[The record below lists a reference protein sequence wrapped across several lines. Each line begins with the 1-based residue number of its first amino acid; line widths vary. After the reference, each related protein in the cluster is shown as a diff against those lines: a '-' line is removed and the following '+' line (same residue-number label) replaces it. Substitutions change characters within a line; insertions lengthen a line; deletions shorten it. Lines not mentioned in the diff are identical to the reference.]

1 MKAAR
6 NERIA
11 RRALRGTLLETERI
25 MTTTLIDGFNL
36 TAEQVIAIARNPHL
50 KVGLAQSSRDAL
62 KQSRDYIEST
72 WMHDEAPMM
81 YSFNTGVGL
90 LKDTRI
96 KVEHIELFQSQM
108 IKAHAAGMGE
118 PFSEEVSR
126 ATMLLR
132 ANAFASN
139 YSAPRVEVVDRLLA
153 FLNAGIH
160 PLMPQKG
167 SVGASG
173 DLAPLAYLAAAIAG
187 FEEAEVIYQGHR
199 MTAPQAI
206 TEANIGPVKF
216 DLKAKDASALI
227 NGCTVTLAVAVLAAH
242 DARSLLSDACVSLG
256 LTLEAMRAE
265 MSAFD
270 DRIHQARPH
279 AGQIKTA
286 AIIRRLLQ
294 GSTRTT
300 HEARAVQLP
309 EELRRTDI
317 PYTPRIQDVYSLR
330 CAPQVYGPVFDA
342 LDYIDTIVAKEI
354 NSATDNPLI
363 FGKDGGGFE
372 IISGGNFHGQYLAQ
386 AMDLL
391 AMAVTDLGSICERR
405 IARLIDPTLS
415 WGLPRN
421 LMSGVRGVN
430 TGYPVVQCSM
440 SSLVMENRTLCMPG
454 SVDSIPAKG
463 NSEDHVSNST
473 WCSRKAATVVANTQY
488 IVGVEMLFAAQAI
501 TMTESLL
508 SGFMLGNGTQAAYD
522 EVRRQIPACLDGDRW
537 FHDDIAIARSFV
549 ISGSVRAAVEKTIGK
564 FA

>member
-1 MKAAR
+1 
-6 NERIA
+6 
-11 RRALRGTLLETERI
+11 
-25 MTTTLIDGFNL
+25 MTTTTINGFNL
-36 TAEQVIAIARNPHL
+36 TAEQVVAVARDHRIEV
-50 KVGLAQSSRDAL
+50 KLAASSRAAL
-62 KQSRDYIEST
+62 KESRDYIEAT

-90 LKDTRI
+90 LKDTRV
-96 KVEHIELFQSQM
+96 KVQDIELFQMQL
-108 IKAHAAGMGE
+108 IKAHACGMGE

-153 FLNAGIH
+153 FVNAGIH
-160 PLMPQKG
+160 PVMPQKG

-173 DLAPLAYLAAAIAG
+173 DLAPLSYLAAAIAG
-187 FEEAEVIYQGHR
+187 FDEAEVMYKGER
-199 MTAPQAI
+199 MPAPKAI
-206 TEANIGPVKF
+206 EAAGVGPVKF

-227 NGCTVTLAVAVLAAH
+227 NGCTVSLAVALLAAK
-242 DARSLLSDACVSLG
+242 DARNLLSDACLSLG

-270 DRIHQARPH
+270 PRIHDARPH

-286 AIIRRLLQ
+286 AIMRNLLE

-300 HEARAVQLP
+300 HEARSVQFP
-309 EELRRTDI
+309 DELRRTDI

-330 CAPQVYGPVFDA
+330 CSPQVYGPVFDA
-342 LDYIDTIVAKEI
+342 LDYIDTILEKEV

-391 AMAVTDLGSICERR
+391 AMAVADLGSIVERR
-405 IARLIDPTLS
+405 VARLIDPTLS

-421 LMSGVRGVN
+421 LMSGIRGVN
-430 TGYPVVQCSM
+430 TGYPVMQCSL

-473 WCSRKAATVVANTQY
+473 WCARKAHTVVQNTQY
-488 IVGVEMLFAAQAI
+488 IVGVEMLLASQAL

-508 SGFMLGNGTQAAYD
+508 PGFVLGKGTQAAY
-522 EVRRQIPACLDGDRW
+522 ESVRSQIPACLDGDRW
-537 FHDDIAIARSFV
+537 FHNDLEMARSFV
-549 ISGSVRAAVEKTIGK
+549 VTGSVREAVAAKIGQ
-564 FA
+564 FI

>member
-1 MKAAR
+1 
-6 NERIA
+6 
-11 RRALRGTLLETERI
+11 
-25 MTTTLIDGFNL
+25 MTTFSIDGFTL
-36 TAEQVIAIARNPHL
+36 TAEQVVAAARDTST
-50 KVGLAQSSRDAL
+50 KVELAASSRAAL
-62 KQSRDYIEST
+62 KESRDYIEST

-96 KVEHIELFQSQM
+96 KVENIELFQTQLIM
-108 IKAHAAGMGE
+108 AHSAGMGE

-139 YSAPRVEVVDRLLA
+139 YSAPRAEVVDRLLA

-160 PLMPQKG
+160 PIMPQKG

-173 DLAPLAYLAAAIAG
+173 DLAPLSYLAAAVAG
-187 FEEAEVIYQGHR
+187 FEQAEVMYQGKR
-199 MTAPQAI
+199 MSAPEAI
-206 TEANIGPVKF
+206 KLANIGPVKF
-216 DLKAKDASALI
+216 ELKAKDASALI
-227 NGCTVTLAVAVLAAH
+227 NGCTVSLAVAVLAAR
-242 DARSLLSDACVSLG
+242 DARDLLSDACLSLG

-270 DRIHQARPH
+270 PRIHQARPH
-279 AGQIKTA
+279 VGQIKTA
-286 AIIRRLLQ
+286 EIIRNLLD

-300 HEARAVQLP
+300 HEARAVQFP

-317 PYTPRIQDVYSLR
+317 PYTARIQDVYSLR

-342 LDYIDTIVAKEI
+342 LDYIDTIIVKEV

-363 FGKDGGGFE
+363 FSKDGGGFE

-391 AMAVTDLGSICERR
+391 AMAVADLGSICERR
-405 IARLIDPTLS
+405 VARLIDPTLS

-430 TGYPVVQCSM
+430 TGYPVVQCSL

-454 SVDSIPAKG
+454 SVDSVPAKG

-473 WCSRKAATVVANTQY
+473 WCARKAAIVVANTQY
-488 IVGVEMLFAAQAI
+488 IVGVEMLLAAQAL

-508 SGFMLGNGTQAAYD
+508 PGVVLGKGTQAAYE

-537 FHDDIAIARSFV
+537 FHNDILVAQSFV
-549 ISGSVRAAVEKTIGK
+549 TTGSVRKAVEKKMGT
-564 FA
+564 FV

>member
-1 MKAAR
+1 
-6 NERIA
+6 
-11 RRALRGTLLETERI
+11 
-25 MTTTLIDGFNL
+25 MTTITIDGFNL
-36 TAEQVIAIARNPHL
+36 TAEQVIAVARDPNV
-50 KVGLAQSSRDAL
+50 KVTLAQSSRDAL

-96 KVEHIELFQSQM
+96 KVEHIELFQTQL
-108 IKAHAAGMGE
+108 IKAHAAGLGE

-139 YSAPRVEVVDRLLA
+139 YSAPRVEVVDRLLE
-153 FLNAGIH
+153 FVNAGIH
-160 PLMPQKG
+160 PIMPQKG

-173 DLAPLAYLAAAIAG
+173 DLAPLAYLGAAIAG
-187 FEEAEVIYQGHR
+187 FDEAEVMYKGER
-199 MTAPQAI
+199 MSAPKAI
-206 TEANIGPVKF
+206 EKAGLGPVKF

-227 NGCTVTLAVAVLAAH
+227 NGCTVSLAVAVLAAA
-242 DARSLLSDACVSLG
+242 DARNLLTDACLSLG

-265 MSAFD
+265 MAGFD
-270 DRIHQARPH
+270 PRIHAARPH

-286 AIIRRLLQ
+286 AIVRTLLE

-300 HEARAVQLP
+300 HEARAVQFP
-309 EELRRTDI
+309 DELRRTDI

-342 LDYIDTIVAKEI
+342 LDYIDTIVDKEI

-363 FGKDGGGFE
+363 FSKDGGGFE

-391 AMAVTDLGSICERR
+391 AMAITDLGSICERR

-421 LMSGVRGVN
+421 LMTGIRGVN
-430 TGYPVVQCSM
+430 TGYTVVQCSM
-440 SSLVMENRTLCMPG
+440 SALVMENRTLCMPG
-454 SVDSIPAKG
+454 SVDSIPSKG
-463 NSEDHVSNST
+463 NSEDHISNST
-473 WCSRKAATVVANTQY
+473 WCARKAATVVANTQY
-488 IVGVEMLFAAQAI
+488 IIGVEILLAAQAL

-508 SGFMLGNGTQAAYD
+508 PGFVLGKGTQAAYE
-522 EVRRQIPACLDGDRW
+522 EVRRQIPASLDGDRW
-537 FHDDIAIARSFV
+537 FHDDIAAAHSFV
-549 ISGSVRAAVEKTIGK
+549 TSGSVRAAVEKKIGS
-564 FA
+564 FV

>member
-1 MKAAR
+1 M
-6 NERIA
+6 
-11 RRALRGTLLETERI
+11 TEV
-25 MTTTLIDGFNL
+25 LIDGFTL
-36 TAEQVIAIARNPHL
+36 TTAQVIAIARDPSHQ
-50 KVGLAQSSRDAL
+50 VRLAPSSRAAL
-62 KQSRDYIEST
+62 NESRDYIEAT
-72 WMHDEAPMM
+72 WMHDAAPMM

-90 LKDTRI
+90 LKDTRV
-96 KVEHIELFQSQM
+96 KVEHIGLFQTQL
-108 IKAHAAGMGE
+108 IKAHAAGIGE

-139 YSAPRVEVVDRLLA
+139 YSAPRVDVVDRLLA

-187 FEEAEVIYQGHR
+187 FDEAEVMYQGQR
-199 MTAPQAI
+199 MSAPQAI
-206 TEANIGPVKF
+206 TAAGIGPVQF
-216 DLKAKDASALI
+216 ELKAKDASALI
-227 NGCTVTLAVAVLAAH
+227 NGCTASLAVAVLAAH
-242 DARSLLSDACVSLG
+242 DARNLLADACVSLG

-265 MSAFD
+265 MAAFD
-270 DRIHQARPH
+270 PRIHQARPH

-286 AIIRRLLQ
+286 AIMRNLLQ

-300 HEARAVQLP
+300 HAARAVQFP
-309 EELRRTDI
+309 EESRRTDI
-317 PYTPRIQDVYSLR
+317 PYTARIQDVYSLR

-342 LDYIDTIVAKEI
+342 LDYIDTIVKNEI

-421 LMSGVRGVN
+421 LMSGIRGVN

-473 WCSRKAATVVANTQY
+473 WCARKAATVIANTQY
-488 IVGVEMLFAAQAI
+488 IIGVEMLFAAQGL
-501 TMTESLL
+501 TMTADLL
-508 SGFMLGNGTQAAYD
+508 PGFVLGQGTQAAYD
-522 EVRRQIPACLDGDRW
+522 EIRRQIPACLDGDRW
-537 FHDDIAIARSFV
+537 FHHDIAVAQSFV
-549 ISGSVRAAVEKTIGK
+549 TTGSVRAAVERKIGS

>member
-1 MKAAR
+1 M
-6 NERIA
+6 I
-11 RRALRGTLLETERI
+11 T
-25 MTTTLIDGFNL
+25 IDGFTL
-36 TAEQVIAIARNPHL
+36 TAEQVTTVARDAHCT
-50 KVGLAQSSRDAL
+50 VTLAQSSRDAL
-62 KQSRDYIEST
+62 KESRDYIEAT
-72 WMHDEAPMM
+72 WMHDAAPMM

-96 KVEHIELFQSQM
+96 LVEHSALFQTQL
-108 IKAHAAGMGE
+108 IRAHAAGMGE
-118 PFSEEVSR
+118 PFSEVVSR

-139 YSAPRVEVVDRLLA
+139 FSAPRVEVVDRLLA

-160 PLMPQKG
+160 PVMPQKG

-173 DLAPLAYLAAAIAG
+173 DLAPLAYLAAAVAG
-187 FEEAEVIYQGHR
+187 FDEAEVMYQGQR
-199 MTAPQAI
+199 MKAPEAIAQAGI
-206 TEANIGPVKF
+206 VPVQF
-216 DLKAKDASALI
+216 ELAAKDASALI
-227 NGCTVTLAVAVLAAH
+227 NGCTVSLAVAVLAAH
-242 DARSLLSDACVSLG
+242 DAKNLLADACISLG

-270 DRIHQARPH
+270 ARIHKARPH
-279 AGQIKTA
+279 AGQVKTA
-286 AIIRRLLQ
+286 AIIRTLLA

-300 HEARAVQLP
+300 HAARSVQFP

-317 PYTPRIQDVYSLR
+317 AYTERIQDVYSLR

-342 LDYIDTIVAKEI
+342 LAYIDTIVNTEI

-363 FGKDGGGFE
+363 FEKDGGGFE

-391 AMAVTDLGSICERR
+391 AMAVADLGSICERR

-430 TGYPVVQCSM
+430 TGYPVVACSM
-440 SSLVMENRTLCMPG
+440 SALVMENRTLCMPG
-454 SVDSIPAKG
+454 SVDSVPAKG

-473 WCSRKAATVVANTQY
+473 WCARKAATVVENTQY
-488 IVGVEMLFAAQAI
+488 IVGVEMLLAAQGLS
-501 TMTESLL
+501 MTEALL
-508 SGFMLGNGTQAAYD
+508 PGFVLGEGTRAAYD

-537 FHDDIAIARSFV
+537 FHDDIAMARSFV
-549 ISGSVRAAVEKTIGK
+549 LSGSVRAAVERKVGK
-564 FA
+564 FTE

>member
-1 MKAAR
+1 
-6 NERIA
+6 
-11 RRALRGTLLETERI
+11 
-25 MTTTLIDGFNL
+25 MTTTTITIDGFNL
-36 TAEQVIAIARNPHL
+36 TAQQVIDVARAPHL
-50 KVGLAQSSRDAL
+50 AVTLADSSRAAL
-62 KQSRDYIEST
+62 KESRDYIEST

-96 KVEHIELFQSQM
+96 KVEHIELFQTQL
-108 IKAHAAGMGE
+108 IKAHCAGLGE

-160 PLMPQKG
+160 PIMPQKG

-173 DLAPLAYLAAAIAG
+173 DLAPLSYLAAAIAG
-187 FEEAEVIYQGHR
+187 FDEAEVMYQGQR
-199 MTAPQAI
+199 MSAPEAI
-206 TEANIGPVKF
+206 IKAGVGEVKF

-227 NGCTVTLAVAVLAAH
+227 NGCTASLAVAVLVAH
-242 DARSLLSDACVSLG
+242 DARNLLSDACLSLG

-265 MSAFD
+265 MAAFD
-270 DRIHQARPH
+270 HRIQQARPH

-286 AIIRRLLQ
+286 AIIRKLLS

-300 HEARAVQLP
+300 HEARSVQFP
-309 EELRRTDI
+309 EETRRTDI
-317 PYTPRIQDVYSLR
+317 PYSSRIQDVYSLR
-330 CAPQVYGPVFDA
+330 CSPQVYGPVFDA
-342 LDYIDTIVAKEI
+342 LDYIDNIVDKEI

-363 FGKDGGGFE
+363 FSKEETEGGGFE

-391 AMAVTDLGSICERR
+391 AIAIADLGSICERR

-473 WCSRKAATVVANTQY
+473 WCARKAATVVANTQY
-488 IVGVEMLFAAQAI
+488 IIGVEMLLAAQAL
-501 TMTESLL
+501 TMTEDLL
-508 SGFMLGNGTQAAYD
+508 PGFVLGQGTQAAYQ
-522 EVRRQIPACLDGDRW
+522 EIRRQIPACLEGDRW
-537 FHDDIAIARSFV
+537 FHNDIVVAQSFV
-549 ISGSVRAAVEKTIGK
+549 VSGSVRNAVVKQIGE

>member
-1 MKAAR
+1 MTPPRITPPLVLDGFGLTAAQVVEVAR
-6 NERIA
+6 NRTA
-11 RRALRGTLLETERI
+11 HVALSDASRKALIETRHF
-25 MTTTLIDGFNL
+25 IDAN
-36 TAEQVIAIARNPHL
+36 
-50 KVGLAQSSRDAL
+50 
-62 KQSRDYIEST
+62 
-72 WMHDEAPMM
+72 WMHDNAPMM

-90 LKDTRI
+90 LKDTRVR
-96 KVEHIELFQSQM
+96 VEHSALFQTQL
-108 IKAHAAGMGE
+108 IRAHAAGIGE

-126 ATMLLR
+126 ATMLMR

-160 PLMPQKG
+160 PVMPQKG

-173 DLAPLAYLAAAIAG
+173 DLAPLAYLAAALAG
-187 FEEAEVIYQGHR
+187 FDEAEVMYQGKR
-199 MTAPQAI
+199 MAAPVAI
-206 TEANIGPVKF
+206 RAAGITPEVF
-216 DLKAKDASALI
+216 VLEAKDASALI
-227 NGCTVTLAVAVLAAH
+227 NGCTVSLAVAVLAAT
-242 DARSLLSDACVSLG
+242 DARRLLMDACIGLG

-265 MSAFD
+265 MAAFD
-270 DRIHQARPH
+270 PRIHAARPH
-279 AGQIKTA
+279 PGQIKTA
-286 AIIRRLLQ
+286 AIIRTLVA
-294 GSTRTT
+294 GSARTT
-300 HEARAVQLP
+300 HAARSVQLA
-309 EELRRTDI
+309 EESRRTDI
-317 PYTPRIQDVYSLR
+317 DYTPRIQDVYSLR

-342 LDYIDTIVAKEI
+342 LDYIDGILACEV

-363 FGKDGGGFE
+363 FGKDEGGFE

-440 SSLVMENRTLCMPG
+440 SALVMENRTLCTPG

-473 WCSRKAATVVANTQY
+473 WCARKAATVVANTQY
-488 IVGVEMLFAAQAI
+488 IVGVELLLAAQAL
-501 TMTESLL
+501 TMTAEPLAE
-508 SGFMLGNGTQAAYD
+508 FCLGAGTQAAFD
-522 EVRRQIPACLDGDRW
+522 EIRRQIPACLEGDRW
-537 FHDDIAIARSFV
+537 FHDDIAVAHSFV
-549 ISGSVRAAVEKTIGK
+549 ASGSVRAAVERVIG
-564 FA
+564 ALD

>member
-1 MKAAR
+1 MSKV
-6 NERIA
+6 
-11 RRALRGTLLETERI
+11 T
-25 MTTTLIDGFNL
+25 IDGFNL
-36 TAEQVIAIARNPHL
+36 TADDVLAVARKGA
-50 KVGLAQSSRDAL
+50 KVELSATSRAAL
-62 KQSRDYIEST
+62 KESRDYIEST

-96 KVEHIELFQSQM
+96 KVEHIELFQTQL
-108 IKAHAAGMGE
+108 IKAHSGGIGE

-153 FLNAGIH
+153 FINAGIH
-160 PLMPQKG
+160 PIMPQKG

-187 FEEAEVIYQGHR
+187 FDEAEVMYKGHR
-199 MTAPQAI
+199 MPAAEAI
-206 TEANIGPVKF
+206 TRAEVGPVKF

-227 NGCTVTLAVAVLAAH
+227 NGCTASLAVAVLAAR
-242 DARSLLSDACVSLG
+242 DARDLLTDACLSLG

-270 DRIHQARPH
+270 PRIQQARPH
-279 AGQIKTA
+279 PGQIKTA
-286 AIIRRLLQ
+286 AVVRKLLK
-294 GSTRTT
+294 GSTRAT
-300 HEARAVQLP
+300 HEARTVQFP
-309 EELRRTDI
+309 DELRRTDI

-330 CAPQVYGPVFDA
+330 CTPQVYGPVFDA
-342 LDYIDTIVAKEI
+342 LDYIDNIVKNEI

-391 AMAVTDLGSICERR
+391 AMSITDLGSICERR
-405 IARLIDPTLS
+405 VARLIDPTLS

-421 LMSGVRGVN
+421 LMSGLRGVN
-430 TGYPVVQCSM
+430 TGYPVVQCSL
-440 SSLVMENRTLCMPG
+440 SSLVMENRTLSMPG
-454 SVDSIPAKG
+454 SVDSIPSKA

-473 WCSRKAATVVANTQY
+473 WCARKAHTVVQNTQY
-488 IVGVEMLFAAQAI
+488 IVGVELLLAAQAL
-501 TMTESLL
+501 TMTEHLL
-508 SGFMLGNGTQAAYD
+508 PGFQLGEGTQAAYD
-522 EVRRQIPACLDGDRW
+522 EIRKQIPACLEGDRW
-537 FHDDIAIARSFV
+537 FHNDIQVAHSFV
-549 ISGSVRAAVEKTIGK
+549 TSGSVREAVTARVGE
-564 FA
+564 FV

>member
-1 MKAAR
+1 
-6 NERIA
+6 
-11 RRALRGTLLETERI
+11 
-25 MTTTLIDGFNL
+25 MTTITIDGFNL
-36 TAEQVIAIARNPHL
+36 NAAQVVSVSRGGNGTNGTYA
-50 KVGLAQSSRDAL
+50 KVALADSSRAAL
-62 KQSRDYIEST
+62 KQSRDFIEST

-96 KVEHIELFQSQM
+96 KVEHIELFQTQL
-108 IKAHAAGMGE
+108 IKAHSGGIGE

-139 YSAPRVEVVDRLLA
+139 YSAPRVEVVDRLLD
-153 FLNAGIH
+153 FINAGIH
-160 PLMPQKG
+160 PIMPQKG

-173 DLAPLAYLAAAIAG
+173 DLAPLAYLAAAIVG
-187 FEEAEVIYQGHR
+187 FDEAEVMYQGKR
-199 MTAPQAI
+199 MSAPEAI
-206 TEANIGPVKF
+206 TKAGIGPVKF

-227 NGCTVTLAVAVLAAH
+227 NGCTASLAVAVLAAH
-242 DARSLLSDACVSLG
+242 DSRNLLTDACLSLG

-270 DRIHQARPH
+270 ARIQQARPH

-286 AIIRRLLQ
+286 AVIRTLLK

-300 HEARAVQLP
+300 HEARSVQLP
-309 EELRRTDI
+309 DESRRTDI
-317 PYTPRIQDVYSLR
+317 PYSSRIQDVYSLR

-342 LDYIDTIVAKEI
+342 LDYIDTIVDKEI

-363 FGKDGGGFE
+363 FDKEGGGFE

-391 AMAVTDLGSICERR
+391 AMTITDLGSICERR

-440 SSLVMENRTLCMPG
+440 SSLVMENRTLSMPG
-454 SVDSIPAKG
+454 SVDSIPSKG

-473 WCSRKAATVVANTQY
+473 WCARKAATVVANTQY
-488 IVGVEMLFAAQAI
+488 IVGVEMLLAAQGL
-501 TMTESLL
+501 TMTEELL
-508 SGFMLGNGTQAAYD
+508 KDFVLGEGTQAAY
-522 EVRRQIPACLDGDRW
+522 EEIRKQIPACLDGDRW
-537 FHDDIAIARSFV
+537 FHNDIQVAHSF
-549 ISGSVRAAVEKTIGK
+549 ITSGSVRDAVVGRIGK
-564 FA
+564 FV

>member
-1 MKAAR
+1 
-6 NERIA
+6 
-11 RRALRGTLLETERI
+11 
-25 MTTTLIDGFNL
+25 MTTILIDGFTL
-36 TAEQVIAIARNPHL
+36 TAEQVVAVARNPGI
-50 KVGLAQSSRDAL
+50 KVGLADSSRAAL
-62 KQSRDYIEST
+62 KESRDYIEAT
-72 WMHDEAPMM
+72 WMNDDAPMM

-90 LKDTRI
+90 LKDTRV
-96 KVEHIELFQSQM
+96 KVEHIELFQTQL

-187 FEEAEVIYQGHR
+187 FDEAEVMYQGRR
-199 MTAPQAI
+199 MRAAEAIEQAG
-206 TEANIGPVKF
+206 IGPVKF

-227 NGCTVTLAVAVLAAH
+227 NGCTASLAVAALAAH
-242 DARSLLSDACVSLG
+242 DARHLLSDACLSLG
-256 LTLEAMRAE
+256 LTLEAMRAD

-270 DRIHQARPH
+270 PRIHKARPH
-279 AGQIKTA
+279 PGQIKTA
-286 AIIRRLLQ
+286 AIVRKLLE

-300 HEARAVQLP
+300 HEARAVQFP

-330 CAPQVYGPVFDA
+330 CSPQVYGPVFDA
-342 LDYIDTIVAKEI
+342 LDYIDTIVTNET

-363 FGKDGGGFE
+363 FGKEGGGFE

-391 AMAVTDLGSICERR
+391 AMAVADLGSICERR
-405 IARLIDPTLS
+405 INRLIDPTLS

-421 LMSGVRGVN
+421 LMSGIRGVN

-454 SVDSIPAKG
+454 SVDSVPAKG

-473 WCSRKAATVVANTQY
+473 WCARKAATVVENTQY
-488 IVGVEMLFAAQAI
+488 IVGVEMLFAAQAL
-501 TMTESLL
+501 TMTEGLL
-508 SGFMLGNGTQAAYD
+508 PGFVLGKGTQAAY
-522 EVRRQIPACLDGDRW
+522 EEIRRQIPACLDGDRW
-537 FHDDIAIARSFV
+537 FHDDIAAARSFV
-549 ISGSVRAAVEKTIGK
+549 KSGSVRAAVEARIGR

>member
-1 MKAAR
+1 
-6 NERIA
+6 
-11 RRALRGTLLETERI
+11 
-25 MTTTLIDGFNL
+25 MTSFSIDGFTL
-36 TAEQVIAIARNPHL
+36 TAEQVVGAARNPDL
-50 KVGLAQSSRDAL
+50 KVTLADSSRAAL
-62 KQSRDYIEST
+62 KESRDFIEAN

-90 LKDTRI
+90 LKDTRV
-96 KVEHIELFQSQM
+96 KVEHITLFQTQM

-160 PLMPQKG
+160 PVMPQKG

-173 DLAPLAYLAAAIAG
+173 DLAPLAYLAAAVAG
-187 FEEAEVIYQGHR
+187 FDEAEVIYQGKR
-199 MTAPQAI
+199 MSAPEAI
-206 TEANIGPVKF
+206 TLSGVGEVKF
-216 DLKAKDASALI
+216 DLQAKDASALI
-227 NGCTVTLAVAVLAAH
+227 NGCTVSLAVAVLAAH
-242 DARSLLSDACVSLG
+242 DARNLLSDACISLG

-270 DRIHQARPH
+270 ERIHRARPH
-279 AGQIKTA
+279 AGQVKTA
-286 AIIRRLLQ
+286 AVIRKLLA
-294 GSTRTT
+294 GSTRAT
-300 HEARAVQLP
+300 HAARSVQLP

-317 PYTPRIQDVYSLR
+317 AYTERIQDVYSLR

-342 LDYIDTIVAKEI
+342 LDYIDTIVDKEI

-363 FGKDGGGFE
+363 FNKEGGGFE

-391 AMAVTDLGSICERR
+391 AMAVADLGSICERR

-421 LMSGVRGVN
+421 LMSGIRGVN

-473 WCSRKAATVVANTQY
+473 WCARKAATVVANTQY
-488 IVGVEMLFAAQAI
+488 IVGVEMLLAAQGL
-501 TMTESLL
+501 TMTEAMLE
-508 SGFMLGNGTQAAYD
+508 GFVLGAGTQAAY
-522 EVRRQIPACLDGDRW
+522 EEIRRQIPACLDGDRW
-537 FHDDIAIARSFV
+537 FHDDIAVARSFV
-549 ISGSVRAAVEKTIGK
+549 LTGSIRGAVEQAIGQ
-564 FA
+564 FV

>member
-1 MKAAR
+1 MS
-6 NERIA
+6 NV
-11 RRALRGTLLETERI
+11 T
-25 MTTTLIDGFNL
+25 IDGFNL
-36 TAEQVIAIARNPHL
+36 TAEDVLAVARDGARVEL
-50 KVGLAQSSRDAL
+50 SATSRAAL
-62 KQSRDYIEST
+62 KESRDYIEST

-96 KVEHIELFQSQM
+96 KVEHIELFQTQL
-108 IKAHAAGMGE
+108 IKAHSGGIGE

-153 FLNAGIH
+153 FINAGIH
-160 PLMPQKG
+160 PIMPQKG

-187 FEEAEVIYQGHR
+187 FDEAEVMYQGAR
-199 MTAPQAI
+199 MAASEAI
-206 TEANIGPVKF
+206 TRAEVGPVKF

-227 NGCTVTLAVAVLAAH
+227 NGCTASLAVAVLAAR
-242 DARSLLSDACVSLG
+242 DARNLLTDACLSLG

-270 DRIHQARPH
+270 PRIQQARPH
-279 AGQIKTA
+279 PGQIKTA
-286 AIIRRLLQ
+286 SIVRKLLK
-294 GSTRTT
+294 GSTRAT
-300 HEARAVQLP
+300 HEARTVQFP
-309 EELRRTDI
+309 DELRRTDI

-330 CAPQVYGPVFDA
+330 CTPQVYGPVFDA
-342 LDYIDTIVAKEI
+342 LDYIDTIVKNEI

-363 FGKDGGGFE
+363 FGKEGGGFE

-391 AMAVTDLGSICERR
+391 AISITDLGSICERR
-405 IARLIDPTLS
+405 VARLIDPTLS

-421 LMSGVRGVN
+421 LMSGLRGVN
-430 TGYPVVQCSM
+430 TGYPVVQCSL
-440 SSLVMENRTLCMPG
+440 SSLVMENRTLSMPG
-454 SVDSIPAKG
+454 SVDSIPSKA

-473 WCSRKAATVVANTQY
+473 WCARKAHTVVQNTQY
-488 IVGVEMLFAAQAI
+488 IVGVEMLLAAQAL

-508 SGFMLGNGTQAAYD
+508 PGFKLGEGTQAAYD
-522 EVRRQIPACLDGDRW
+522 EIRRQVPACLDGDRW
-537 FHDDIAIARSFV
+537 FHNDIQVAHRFV
-549 ISGSVRAAVEKTIGK
+549 TSGSVRDAVTAKVGG

>member
-1 MKAAR
+1 
-6 NERIA
+6 
-11 RRALRGTLLETERI
+11 
-25 MTTTLIDGFNL
+25 MTTILIDGFNL
-36 TAEQVIAIARNPHL
+36 SAEQVVAIARDP
-50 KVGLAQSSRDAL
+50 KVKVDLAQSSRDAL
-62 KQSRDYIEST
+62 KQSRDFIEAT

-96 KVEHIELFQSQM
+96 KVEHIELFQTQL
-108 IKAHAAGMGE
+108 IRAHAAGMGE

-139 YSAPRVEVVDRLLA
+139 YSAPRAEVVDRLLA
-153 FLNAGIH
+153 FINAGIH
-160 PLMPQKG
+160 PIMPQKG

-173 DLAPLAYLAAAIAG
+173 DLAPLAYLGAAIAG
-187 FEEAEVIYQGHR
+187 FEEAEVMYKGKR
-199 MTAPQAI
+199 MSAPQAI
-206 TEANIGPVKF
+206 AESGVGPVKF

-227 NGCTVTLAVAVLAAH
+227 NGCTVSLAVAVLAAH
-242 DARSLLSDACVSLG
+242 DSRNLLSDACVSLG

-270 DRIHQARPH
+270 ERIHLARPH
-279 AGQIKTA
+279 VGQIKTA
-286 AIIRRLLQ
+286 AIIRNLLK
-294 GSTRTT
+294 GSTRTS
-300 HEARAVQLP
+300 HEARAVQFP

-330 CAPQVYGPVFDA
+330 CSPQVYGPVFDA
-342 LDYIDTIVAKEI
+342 LDYIDTIVAREI

-363 FGKDGGGFE
+363 FSKDGGGFE

-391 AMAVTDLGSICERR
+391 AMAVTDLGSIVERR
-405 IARLIDPTLS
+405 VNRLIDPTLS

-421 LMSGVRGVN
+421 LMTGIRGVN

-440 SSLVMENRTLCMPG
+440 SALVMENRTLCMPG

-463 NSEDHVSNST
+463 NSEDHISNST
-473 WCSRKAATVVANTQY
+473 WCARKAAIVIANTQY
-488 IVGVEMLFAAQAI
+488 IVGVEMLFAAQGL
-501 TMTESLL
+501 TMTEPLL
-508 SGFMLGNGTQAAYD
+508 PGFVLGQGTQAAYD
-522 EVRRQIPACLDGDRW
+522 EIRRQIPACLEGDRW
-537 FHDDIAIARSFV
+537 FHNDIQAAHSF
-549 ISGSVRAAVEKTIGK
+549 ITSGSVRAAVEKTIGK
-564 FA
+564 FV

>member
-1 MKAAR
+1 V
-6 NERIA
+6 N
-11 RRALRGTLLETERI
+11 ALDQHSSDAGGNV
-25 MTTTLIDGFNL
+25 LIDGFTL
-36 TAEQVIAIARNPHL
+36 TAEQVVAVARNPSIR
-50 KVGLAQSSRDAL
+50 VGLAASSREAL
-62 KQSRDYIEST
+62 RQSRDYIEST

-90 LKDTRI
+90 LKDTRV
-96 KVEHIELFQSQM
+96 KVEHIELFQTQL
-108 IKAHAAGMGE
+108 IRAHSAGLGE

-173 DLAPLAYLAAAIAG
+173 DLAPLSYLAAAIAG
-187 FEEAEVIYQGHR
+187 FDEAEVMYQGR
-199 MTAPQAI
+199 KMPAPQAI
-206 TEANIGPVKF
+206 AEAGIGPVKF

-227 NGCTVTLAVAVLAAH
+227 NGCTASLAVAALAAH
-242 DARSLLSDACVSLG
+242 DARNLLSDACLSLG

-270 DRIHQARPH
+270 ERIHLARPH
-279 AGQIKTA
+279 PGQVKTA
-286 AIIRRLLQ
+286 AIIRNLLK

-300 HEARAVQLP
+300 HEARAVQFP

-342 LDYIDTIVAKEI
+342 LDYIDTIIRNET

-363 FGKDGGGFE
+363 FGKEGGGFE

-391 AMAVTDLGSICERR
+391 AMAITDLGSICERR

-421 LMSGVRGVN
+421 LMTGIRGVN

-454 SVDSIPAKG
+454 SVDSIPSKG
-463 NSEDHVSNST
+463 NSEDHISNST
-473 WCSRKAATVVANTQY
+473 WCARKAATVIANTQY
-488 IVGVEMLFAAQAI
+488 IVGVEMLLAAQAL

-508 SGFMLGNGTQAAYD
+508 PGFVLGQGTQAAY
-522 EVRRQIPACLDGDRW
+522 EQIRKEIPACLEGDRW
-537 FHDDIAIARSFV
+537 FHDDIQAAHAFV
-549 ISGSVRAAVEKTIGK
+549 TTGSVRAAVEKKIGK

>member
-1 MKAAR
+1 
-6 NERIA
+6 
-11 RRALRGTLLETERI
+11 
-25 MTTTLIDGFNL
+25 MTTPILIDGFNL
-36 TAEQVIAIARNPHL
+36 TADKVVAIARDPSI

-72 WMHDEAPMM
+72 WMHDDAPMM

-96 KVEHIELFQSQM
+96 KVEHIELFQTQM
-108 IKAHAAGMGE
+108 IRAHSAGIGE

-139 YSAPRVEVVDRLLA
+139 YSAPRVEVVDRLLD

-187 FEEAEVIYQGHR
+187 FDEAEVMYKGR
-199 MTAPQAI
+199 KMSAPQAI
-206 TEANIGPVKF
+206 SEAGIGPVKF

-227 NGCTVTLAVAVLAAH
+227 NGCTASLAVAALAAH
-242 DARSLLSDACVSLG
+242 DARKLLSDACLSLG

-270 DRIHQARPH
+270 ERIHIARPH
-279 AGQIKTA
+279 PGQIKTA
-286 AIIRRLLQ
+286 AIVRNLLK

-300 HEARAVQLP
+300 HEARAVQFP
-309 EELRRTDI
+309 DELRRTDI

-342 LDYIDTIVAKEI
+342 LDYIDTIIKNET

-363 FGKDGGGFE
+363 FAKDGGGFE

-391 AMAVTDLGSICERR
+391 AMAITDLGSIVERR

-421 LMSGVRGVN
+421 LMSGIRGVN

-440 SSLVMENRTLCMPG
+440 SSLVMENRTLSMPG
-454 SVDSIPAKG
+454 SVDSIPSKG
-463 NSEDHVSNST
+463 NSEDHISNST
-473 WCSRKAATVVANTQY
+473 WCSRKAATVIANTQY
-488 IVGVEMLFAAQAI
+488 IVGVEMLLAAQAL

-508 SGFMLGNGTQAAYD
+508 PGFVLGQGTQAAY
-522 EVRRQIPACLDGDRW
+522 EQIRKEIPACLDGDRW
-537 FHDDIAIARSFV
+537 FHQDIQAAHSFV
-549 ISGSVRAAVEKTIGK
+549 TTGSVRNAVEKKIGK

>member
-1 MKAAR
+1 
-6 NERIA
+6 
-11 RRALRGTLLETERI
+11 
-25 MTTTLIDGFNL
+25 MTTTTIDGFTL
-36 TAEQVIAIARNPHL
+36 TAAQVVAVARNPNIE
-50 KVGLAQSSRDAL
+50 VNLAASSRAAL
-62 KQSRDYIEST
+62 KESRDYIEST

-90 LKDTRI
+90 LKDTRV
-96 KVEHIELFQSQM
+96 KVQDINLFQTQL
-108 IKAHAAGMGE
+108 IKAHSAGMGE

-153 FLNAGIH
+153 FVNAGIH
-160 PLMPQKG
+160 PIMPQKG

-173 DLAPLAYLAAAIAG
+173 DLAPLSYLAAAVAG
-187 FEEAEVIYQGHR
+187 FEEAEVMYKGER
-199 MTAPQAI
+199 MSAPEAI
-206 TEANIGPVKF
+206 RRSNVGPVEF
-216 DLKAKDASALI
+216 ELKAKDASALI
-227 NGCTVTLAVAVLAAH
+227 NGCTVSLAVALLAAE
-242 DARSLLSDACVSLG
+242 DARNLLSDACLSLG

-270 DRIHQARPH
+270 PRIHEARPH

-286 AIIRRLLQ
+286 AIIRNLME
-294 GSTRTT
+294 GSTRAT
-300 HEARAVQLP
+300 HEARAVQFP
-309 EELRRTDI
+309 DEPRRTDI
-317 PYTPRIQDVYSLR
+317 PYTSRIQDVYSLR

-342 LDYIDTIVAKEI
+342 LDYIDTILDKET

-363 FGKDGGGFE
+363 FSKDGGGFE

-391 AMAVTDLGSICERR
+391 AMAVADLGSIVERR
-405 IARLIDPTLS
+405 VARLIDPTLS

-421 LMSGVRGVN
+421 LMSGIRGVN
-430 TGYPVVQCSM
+430 TGYPVVQCSL

-454 SVDSIPAKG
+454 SVDSIPSKG

-473 WCSRKAATVVANTQY
+473 WCARKAKTVVENTQY
-488 IVGVEMLFAAQAI
+488 IVGVELLLAAQAL

-508 SGFMLGNGTQAAYD
+508 PGFVLGKGTQAAY
-522 EVRRQIPACLDGDRW
+522 ESVRSQIPACLDGDRW
-537 FHDDIAIARSFV
+537 FHNDIQVAREFV
-549 ISGSVRAAVEKTIGK
+549 VSGSVRKAVEAKIGQ
-564 FA
+564 FV

>member
-1 MKAAR
+1 
-6 NERIA
+6 
-11 RRALRGTLLETERI
+11 
-25 MTTTLIDGFNL
+25 MTTVQIDGFTL
-36 TAEQVIAIARNPHL
+36 TAEQVLAVAREPNL
-50 KVGLAQSSRDAL
+50 EVTLADTSRAAL
-62 KQSRDYIEST
+62 KESRDYIEST

-90 LKDTRI
+90 LKDTRV
-96 KVEHIELFQSQM
+96 KVEHIALFQTQM
-108 IKAHAAGMGE
+108 IRAHAAGLGE
-118 PFSEEVSR
+118 PFSEQVSR

-160 PLMPQKG
+160 PVMPQKG

-173 DLAPLAYLAAAIAG
+173 DLAPLAYLAAAVAG
-187 FEEAEVIYQGHR
+187 FDEAEVMYQGRR
-199 MTAPQAI
+199 MRA
-206 TEANIGPVKF
+206 TEAIMDAGIEPVKF

-227 NGCTVTLAVAVLAAH
+227 NGCTVSLAVAVLAAD
-242 DARSLLSDACVSLG
+242 DARNLLSDACISLG

-270 DRIHQARPH
+270 ERIHLARPH
-279 AGQIKTA
+279 PGQVKTA
-286 AIIRRLLQ
+286 AVMRQLLN

-300 HEARAVQLP
+300 HEARAVQFP
-309 EELRRTDI
+309 EESRRADT
-317 PYTPRIQDVYSLR
+317 PYTARIQDVYSLR

-342 LDYIDTIVAKEI
+342 LDYIDNIIATEI

-363 FGKDGGGFE
+363 FGKEGGGFE

-391 AMAVTDLGSICERR
+391 AMAVADLGSICERR

-421 LMSGVRGVN
+421 LMSGIRGVN
-430 TGYPVVQCSM
+430 TGYTVVQCSM

-473 WCSRKAATVVANTQY
+473 WCARKAATVVANTQY
-488 IVGVEMLFAAQAI
+488 IVGVEMLLAAQALS
-501 TMTESLL
+501 MTESLL
-508 SGFMLGNGTQAAYD
+508 PGVVLGKGTQAAY
-522 EVRRQIPACLDGDRW
+522 EEIRRQIPACLDGDRW
-537 FHDDIAIARSFV
+537 FHNDIQSAHSFV
-549 ISGSVRAAVEKTIGK
+549 TSGSVRAAVEGEIGR
-564 FA
+564 FV

>member
-1 MKAAR
+1 MPPFS
-6 NERIA
+6 
-11 RRALRGTLLETERI
+11 
-25 MTTTLIDGFNL
+25 IDGFTL
-36 TAEQVIAIARNPHL
+36 TAQQVIDVARNPATT
-50 KVGLAQSSRDAL
+50 VTLAPSSRAAL
-62 KQSRDYIEST
+62 QESRAYIEAT
-72 WMHDEAPMM
+72 WMHDDAPMM

-96 KVEHIELFQSQM
+96 KVEDIALFQTQL
-108 IKAHAAGMGE
+108 IKAHCAGLGE

-139 YSAPRVEVVDRLLA
+139 YSAPRVEVVDRLLD

-160 PLMPQKG
+160 PIMPQKG

-173 DLAPLAYLAAAIAG
+173 DLAPLAYLAAAVAG
-187 FEEAEVIYQGHR
+187 FDEAEVMYQGQR
-199 MTAPQAI
+199 MFAPAAILQAG
-206 TEANIGPVKF
+206 IGVVKF
-216 DLKAKDASALI
+216 DLQAKDASALI
-227 NGCTVTLAVAVLAAH
+227 NGCTVSLAVAVLAAQ
-242 DARSLLSDACVSLG
+242 DSRNLLSDACLSLG

-286 AIIRRLLQ
+286 AIMRTLLT

-300 HEARAVQLP
+300 HAARTVQLP

-342 LDYIDTIVAKEI
+342 LDYIDTIVSTEI

-363 FGKDGGGFE
+363 FSDDQGGFE

-391 AMAVTDLGSICERR
+391 AMTITDLGSICERR

-430 TGYPVVQCSM
+430 TGYTVVQCSM

-473 WCSRKAATVVANTQY
+473 WCARKAATVVANTQY
-488 IVGVEMLFAAQAI
+488 IVGVELLLAAQAL
-501 TMTESLL
+501 TMTEP
-508 SGFMLGNGTQAAYD
+508 MLADFVMGQGTQAAYD
-522 EVRRQIPACLDGDRW
+522 EIRRQIPACLDGDRW
-537 FHDDIAIARSFV
+537 FHHDVQVAQSFV
-549 ISGSVRAAVEKTIGK
+549 VSGSVRAAVEKVVGV
-564 FA
+564 FV

>member
-1 MKAAR
+1 
-6 NERIA
+6 
-11 RRALRGTLLETERI
+11 
-25 MTTTLIDGFNL
+25 MTTTTINGFNL
-36 TAEQVIAIARNPHL
+36 TAAQVVAVARDPH
-50 KVGLAQSSRDAL
+50 VEVNLAASSRAAL
-62 KQSRDYIEST
+62 KESRDYIEAT

-81 YSFNTGVGL
+81 YSFNTGVGM

-96 KVEHIELFQSQM
+96 KVQDINLFQTQL

-153 FLNAGIH
+153 FVNAGIH
-160 PLMPQKG
+160 PIMPQKG

-187 FEEAEVIYQGHR
+187 FDEAEVMYKGKR
-199 MTAPQAI
+199 MSAPEAI
-206 TEANIGPVKF
+206 RLSNVGQVEF
-216 DLKAKDASALI
+216 ELKAKDTSALI
-227 NGCTVTLAVAVLAAH
+227 NGCTVSLAVALLAAH
-242 DARSLLSDACVSLG
+242 DARNMLSDACLSLG

-270 DRIHQARPH
+270 PRIHEARPH

-286 AIIRRLLQ
+286 AIMRNLLE

-300 HEARAVQLP
+300 HAARSVQFP

-317 PYTPRIQDVYSLR
+317 PYTARIQDVYSLR

-342 LDYIDTIVAKEI
+342 LDYIDTILDKEV

-363 FGKDGGGFE
+363 FSKDGGGFE

-391 AMAVTDLGSICERR
+391 AMAVADLGSIVERR
-405 IARLIDPTLS
+405 VARLIDPTLS

-421 LMSGVRGVN
+421 LMTGVRGVN
-430 TGYPVVQCSM
+430 TGYPVVQCSL

-473 WCSRKAATVVANTQY
+473 WCARKAATVVSNTQY
-488 IVGVEMLFAAQAI
+488 IVGVELLLAAQAL

-508 SGFMLGNGTQAAYD
+508 PGVELGKGTKLAY
-522 EVRRQIPACLDGDRW
+522 EAVRSQIPACLDGDRW
-537 FHDDIAIARSFV
+537 FHNDIEVARSFV
-549 ISGSVRAAVEKTIGK
+549 TTGSVRKAVEAQIGN
-564 FA
+564 FVF

>member
-1 MKAAR
+1 
-6 NERIA
+6 
-11 RRALRGTLLETERI
+11 
-25 MTTTLIDGFNL
+25 
-36 TAEQVIAIARNPHL
+36 
-50 KVGLAQSSRDAL
+50 
-62 KQSRDYIEST
+62 
-72 WMHDEAPMM
+72 
-81 YSFNTGVGL
+81 
-90 LKDTRI
+90 
-96 KVEHIELFQSQM
+96 
-108 IKAHAAGMGE
+108 
-118 PFSEEVSR
+118 
-126 ATMLLR
+126 
-132 ANAFASN
+132 
-139 YSAPRVEVVDRLLA
+139 VVDRLLA

-173 DLAPLAYLAAAIAG
+173 DLAPLAYLAAAIGG
-187 FEEAEVIYQGHR
+187 FDQAEVMYLGKR
-199 MTAPQAI
+199 MAAPEAIAQAGI
-206 TEANIGPVKF
+206 VPIKF
-216 DLKAKDASALI
+216 DLQAKDASALI
-227 NGCTVTLAVAVLAAH
+227 NGCTVSLAVAVLAAD
-242 DARSLLSDACVSLG
+242 DARNLLLDACVSLG

-265 MSAFD
+265 MAAFD
-270 DRIHQARPH
+270 PRIHQARPH
-279 AGQIKTA
+279 AGQIKSA
-286 AIIRRLLQ
+286 AIIRKLLS
-294 GSTRTT
+294 GSTRCT
-300 HEARAVQLP
+300 HAARTVQLA

-317 PYTPRIQDVYSLR
+317 PYSERIQDVYSLR

-342 LDYIDTIVAKEI
+342 LAYVDTIVATEI

-363 FGKDGGGFE
+363 FGKDNGGFE

-473 WCSRKAATVVANTQY
+473 WCARKAATVVANTQY
-488 IVGVEMLFAAQAI
+488 IVGVEMLLAAQALS
-501 TMTESLL
+501 MTEQALA
-508 SGFMLGNGTQAAYD
+508 GFRLGSGTQAAYD

-537 FHDDIAIARSFV
+537 FHDDIAVARSFV
-549 ISGSVRAAVEKTIGK
+549 TNGSVRKAVESTIGTL
-564 FA
+564 A

>member
-1 MKAAR
+1 
-6 NERIA
+6 
-11 RRALRGTLLETERI
+11 
-25 MTTTLIDGFNL
+25 MTTTTIDGFTL
-36 TAEQVIAIARNPHL
+36 TAAQVVAVARNPNIE
-50 KVGLAQSSRDAL
+50 VNLAASSRTAL
-62 KQSRDYIEST
+62 KESRDYIEST

-90 LKDTRI
+90 LKDTRV
-96 KVEHIELFQSQM
+96 KVQDINLFQTQL
-108 IKAHAAGMGE
+108 IKAHSAGMGE

-153 FLNAGIH
+153 FVNAGIH
-160 PLMPQKG
+160 PIMPQKG

-173 DLAPLAYLAAAIAG
+173 DLAPLSYLAAAVAG
-187 FEEAEVIYQGHR
+187 FEEAEVMYQGER
-199 MTAPQAI
+199 MSAPEAI
-206 TEANIGPVKF
+206 RRSNVGPVEF
-216 DLKAKDASALI
+216 ELKAKDASALI
-227 NGCTVTLAVAVLAAH
+227 NGCTVSLAVALLAAE
-242 DARSLLSDACVSLG
+242 DARNLLSDACLSLG

-270 DRIHQARPH
+270 PRIHEARPH

-286 AIIRRLLQ
+286 AIIRNLME
-294 GSTRTT
+294 GSTRAT
-300 HEARAVQLP
+300 HEARAVQFP
-309 EELRRTDI
+309 DELRRTDI
-317 PYTPRIQDVYSLR
+317 PYTSRIQDVYSLR

-342 LDYIDTIVAKEI
+342 LDYIDTILDKET

-363 FGKDGGGFE
+363 FSKDGGGFE

-391 AMAVTDLGSICERR
+391 AMAVADLGSIVERR
-405 IARLIDPTLS
+405 VARLIDPTLS

-421 LMSGVRGVN
+421 LMSGIRGVN
-430 TGYPVVQCSM
+430 TGYPVVQCSL

-454 SVDSIPAKG
+454 SVDSIPSKG

-473 WCSRKAATVVANTQY
+473 WCARKAKTVVENTQY
-488 IVGVEMLFAAQAI
+488 IVGVELLLAAQAL

-508 SGFMLGNGTQAAYD
+508 PGFVLGKGTQAAY
-522 EVRRQIPACLDGDRW
+522 ESVRSQIPACLDGDRW
-537 FHDDIAIARSFV
+537 FHNDIQVAREFV
-549 ISGSVRAAVEKTIGK
+549 VSGSVRKAVEAKIGQ
-564 FA
+564 FV

>member
-1 MKAAR
+1 M
-6 NERIA
+6 
-11 RRALRGTLLETERI
+11 TEL
-25 MTTTLIDGFNL
+25 LIDGFTL
-36 TAEQVIAIARNPHL
+36 SAQQVLAVARDTSI
-50 KVGLAQSSRDAL
+50 KVGLAPSSRAAL
-62 KQSRDYIEST
+62 KESRDYIEAN

-96 KVEHIELFQSQM
+96 SVDHIELFQTQM
-108 IKAHAAGMGE
+108 IRAHAAGMGE
-118 PFSEEVSR
+118 PFSAEVSR

-139 YSAPRVEVVDRLLA
+139 YSAPRVEVVDRLLD
-153 FLNAGIH
+153 FVNAGIQ
-160 PLMPQKG
+160 PVMRQKG

-187 FEEAEVIYQGHR
+187 FDEAEVMYRGQR
-199 MTAPQAI
+199 MRAPQAI
-206 TEANIGPVKF
+206 AEAGLAPVKF

-227 NGCTVTLAVAVLAAH
+227 NGCTVSLAVAVLAAD
-242 DARSLLSDACVSLG
+242 DARNLLSDACLSLG

-265 MSAFD
+265 MAGFD
-270 DRIHQARPH
+270 ERIHKARPH
-279 AGQIKTA
+279 PGQIKTA
-286 AIIRRLLQ
+286 AIVRKLLA
-294 GSTRTT
+294 GSTRAS
-300 HEARAVQLP
+300 HEARAVQFP
-309 EELRRTDI
+309 DELRRTDI
-317 PYTPRIQDVYSLR
+317 AYTPRIQDVYSLR

-342 LDYIDTIVAKEI
+342 LDYIDTIIGNEI
-354 NSATDNPLI
+354 NAATDNPLI

-421 LMSGVRGVN
+421 LMSGIRGVN

-454 SVDSIPAKG
+454 SVDSIPSKG
-463 NSEDHVSNST
+463 NSEDHISNST
-473 WCSRKAATVVANTQY
+473 WCARKAATVVANTRY
-488 IVGVEMLFAAQAI
+488 IVGVEMLLAAQAL

-508 SGFMLGNGTQAAYD
+508 PGFVLGAGTQAAYD
-522 EVRRQIPACLDGDRW
+522 EVRRQIPACMEGDRW
-537 FHDDIAIARSFV
+537 FHNDIEVAHSFV
-549 ISGSVRAAVEKTIGK
+549 ASGSVRAAVEAKIGK

>member
-1 MKAAR
+1 
-6 NERIA
+6 
-11 RRALRGTLLETERI
+11 
-25 MTTTLIDGFNL
+25 MTTTLIDGFTL
-36 TAEQVIAIARNPHL
+36 TAEQVIAIARNPAN

-62 KQSRDYIEST
+62 KQSRDYIEAT

-90 LKDTRI
+90 LKDTRV
-96 KVEHIELFQSQM
+96 KVEHIGLFQTQL
-108 IKAHAAGMGE
+108 IKAHAAGIGE

-160 PLMPQKG
+160 PIMPQKG

-187 FEEAEVIYQGHR
+187 FDEAEVMYQGKR
-199 MTAPQAI
+199 MSAPEAI
-206 TEANIGPVKF
+206 TQAGIGPVQF
-216 DLKAKDASALI
+216 ELKAKDASALI
-227 NGCTVTLAVAVLAAH
+227 NGCTASLAVAVLAAH
-242 DARSLLSDACVSLG
+242 DARNLLADACVSLG

-270 DRIHQARPH
+270 PRIHQARPH

-286 AIIRRLLQ
+286 AIMRNLLK

-300 HEARAVQLP
+300 HEARAVQFP
-309 EELRRTDI
+309 EESRRTDI
-317 PYTPRIQDVYSLR
+317 PYTARIQDVYSLR

-342 LDYIDTIVAKEI
+342 LDYIDTIVKNEI

-473 WCSRKAATVVANTQY
+473 WCARKAATVIANTQY
-488 IVGVEMLFAAQAI
+488 IVGVEMLFAAQGL
-501 TMTESLL
+501 TMTEALL
-508 SGFMLGNGTQAAYD
+508 PGFVLGQGTQAAYD

-537 FHDDIAIARSFV
+537 FHHDFAVAQSF
-549 ISGSVRAAVEKTIGK
+549 ITTGSVRAAVERKIGS
-564 FA
+564 FC

>member
-1 MKAAR
+1 MK
-6 NERIA
+6 E
-11 RRALRGTLLETERI
+11 L
-25 MTTTLIDGFNL
+25 LIDGFTL
-36 TAEQVIAIARNPHL
+36 TAEQVLAVARNPEV
-50 KVGLAQSSRDAL
+50 KVGLADSSRAAL
-62 KQSRDYIEST
+62 KESRDYIEAN

-96 KVEHIELFQSQM
+96 KVETIGLFQTQM
-108 IKAHAAGMGE
+108 IRAHAAGIGE

-139 YSAPRVEVVDRLLA
+139 YSAPRVEVVDRLLE
-153 FLNAGIH
+153 FVNAGIH

-173 DLAPLAYLAAAIAG
+173 DLAPLSYLAAAIAG
-187 FEEAEVIYQGHR
+187 FDEAFVMYRGER
-199 MTAPQAI
+199 MRAPQAI
-206 TEANIGPVKF
+206 EAAGIAPVKF
-216 DLKAKDASALI
+216 ELKAKDASALI
-227 NGCTVTLAVAVLAAH
+227 NGCTVSLAVAVLAAE
-242 DARSLLSDACVSLG
+242 DARNLLSDACISLG

-270 DRIHQARPH
+270 ERIHKARPH
-279 AGQIKTA
+279 PGQIRTA
-286 AIIRRLLQ
+286 SIVRKLLN
-294 GSTRTT
+294 GSTRAS
-300 HEARAVQLP
+300 HDARAVQLP

-317 PYTPRIQDVYSLR
+317 DYTPRIQDVYSLR

-342 LDYIDTIVAKEI
+342 LDYIDGIVDKEI

-421 LMSGVRGVN
+421 LMTGIRGVN

-440 SSLVMENRTLCMPG
+440 SALVMENRTLCMPG
-454 SVDSIPAKG
+454 SVDSIPSKG
-463 NSEDHVSNST
+463 NSEDHISNST
-473 WCSRKAATVVANTQY
+473 WCARKAATVVANTRY
-488 IVGVEMLFAAQAI
+488 IIGVEMLLAAQGL
-501 TMTESLL
+501 TMTEPLL
-508 SGFMLGNGTQAAYD
+508 KDFKLGEGTQAAYD
-522 EVRRQIPACLDGDRW
+522 AIRQRIPACMEGDRW
-537 FHDDIAIARSFV
+537 FHDDIETAHGFV
-549 ISGSVRAAVEKTIGK
+549 AEGSVRAAVEAKLGRL
-564 FA
+564 F

>member
-1 MKAAR
+1 M
-6 NERIA
+6 N
-11 RRALRGTLLETERI
+11 TLH
-25 MTTTLIDGFNL
+25 IDGFNL
-36 TAEQVIAIARNPHL
+36 TTQEVLQVARHGA
-50 KVGLAQSSRDAL
+50 KVALGERSRAAL
-62 KQSRDYIEST
+62 MESRDYIEST

-81 YSFNTGVGL
+81 YSFNTGVGM
-90 LKDTRI
+90 LKDTRV
-96 KVEHIELFQSQM
+96 KVEDIVLFQTQL

-139 YSAPRVEVVDRLLA
+139 YSAPRVEVVERLLA
-153 FLNAGIH
+153 FVNAGIH
-160 PLMPQKG
+160 PIMPQKG

-173 DLAPLAYLAAAIAG
+173 DLAPLAYLAGAIAG
-187 FEEAEVIYQGHR
+187 FAEAEVIYQGKR
-199 MTAPQAI
+199 MSAPAAI
-206 TEANIGPVKF
+206 VLSGVGPVQF
-216 DLKAKDASALI
+216 ELKAKDASALI
-227 NGCTVTLAVAVLAAH
+227 NGCTVSLAVAVLAAH
-242 DARSLLSDACVSLG
+242 DARMLLSDACLSLG

-265 MSAFD
+265 MAAFD

-279 AGQIKTA
+279 AGQVKTA
-286 AIIRRLLQ
+286 AIMRNLLD

-300 HEARAVQLP
+300 HAARSVQLP

-317 PYTPRIQDVYSLR
+317 PYTARIQDVYSLR

-342 LDYIDTIVAKEI
+342 LDYIDSIVSKEV

-391 AMAVTDLGSICERR
+391 AMAVADLGSICERR
-405 IARLIDPTLS
+405 VARLIDPTLS

-430 TGYPVVQCSM
+430 TGYPVVQCSL

-473 WCSRKAATVVANTQY
+473 WCARKAATVVENTQY
-488 IVGVEMLFAAQAI
+488 IVGVEMLLAAQAL
-501 TMTESLL
+501 TMTEDLL
-508 SGFMLGNGTQAAYD
+508 DGFVLGKGTQAAY
-522 EVRRQIPACLDGDRW
+522 EAVRRQIPACLDGDRW
-537 FHDDIAIARSFV
+537 FHNDIVIARSFV
-549 ISGSVRAAVEKTIGK
+549 TSGSVREAVEAAIGQ
-564 FA
+564 FV

>member
-1 MKAAR
+1 MS
-6 NERIA
+6 
-11 RRALRGTLLETERI
+11 
-25 MTTTLIDGFNL
+25 TTIFIDGFNL
-36 TAEQVIAIARNPHL
+36 QAQDVVNIARNPAIR
-50 KVGLAQSSRDAL
+50 VALADSSRAAL
-62 KQSRDYIEST
+62 KESRDYIEAT

-96 KVEHIELFQSQM
+96 KVEHIELFQNQLINS
-108 IKAHAAGMGE
+108 HAAGLGE

-139 YSAPRVEVVDRLLA
+139 YSAPRVEVLDRLLA
-153 FLNAGIH
+153 FVNAGIH
-160 PLMPQKG
+160 PIMPQKG

-173 DLAPLAYLAAAIAG
+173 DLAPLSYLAAAIAG
-187 FEEAEVIYQGHR
+187 YPQAQVMYQGEK
-199 MTAPQAI
+199 MAAVEAI
-206 TEANIGPVKF
+206 ARAGISPVQF

-227 NGCTVTLAVAVLAAH
+227 NGCTVSLAVAMLAAH
-242 DARSLLSDACVSLG
+242 DARNLLHDACISLG

-270 DRIHQARPH
+270 PRIHQARPH
-279 AGQIKTA
+279 QGQIKTA
-286 AIIRRLLQ
+286 AIIRALVQ

-300 HEARAVQLP
+300 HAARAVQLP

-317 PYTPRIQDVYSLR
+317 PYTARIQDVYSLR
-330 CAPQVYGPVFDA
+330 CSPQVYGPVFDA
-342 LDYIDTIVAKEI
+342 LDYIDNIIEVET

-391 AMAVTDLGSICERR
+391 AMAIADLGSICERR

-421 LMSGVRGVN
+421 LMSGIRGVN
-430 TGYPVVQCSM
+430 TGYPVVACSM

-454 SVDSIPAKG
+454 SVDSVPAKG

-473 WCSRKAATVVANTQY
+473 WCARKAQTVVANTQY
-488 IVGVEMLFAAQAI
+488 IVGVEMLFAAQAL
-501 TMTESLL
+501 TMTQEHL
-508 SGFMLGNGTQAAYD
+508 SEFTLGAGTQAAYTQI
-522 EVRRQIPACLDGDRW
+522 RREIEACLDGDRW
-537 FHDDIAIARSFV
+537 FHDDIQAAHHLIT
-549 ISGSVRAAVEKTIGK
+549 SGSVRKAVADAVGEVATLAERG
-564 FA
+564 

>member
-1 MKAAR
+1 M
-6 NERIA
+6 NTI
-11 RRALRGTLLETERI
+11 T
-25 MTTTLIDGFNL
+25 IDGFNL
-36 TAEQVIAIARNPHL
+36 TAQQVLAVARDPEV
-50 KVGLAQSSRDAL
+50 KVALADSSRAAL
-62 KQSRDYIEST
+62 KESRDYIEAT
-72 WMHDEAPMM
+72 WMHDDAPMM

-90 LKDTRI
+90 LKDTRV
-96 KVEHIELFQSQM
+96 KVEQIGLFQSQM
-108 IKAHAAGMGE
+108 IKAHAAGLGE

-153 FLNAGIH
+153 FINAGIH

-173 DLAPLAYLAAAIAG
+173 DLAPLAYLGAALAG
-187 FEEAEVIYQGHR
+187 FDEAEVMYQGKR
-199 MTAPQAI
+199 MRAPQAI
-206 TEANIGPVKF
+206 AAAGLEPVKF
-216 DLKAKDASALI
+216 ELKAKDASAII
-227 NGCTVTLAVAVLAAH
+227 NGCTVSLAVAVLAAD
-242 DARSLLSDACVSLG
+242 DARKLLSDACVSLG

-270 DRIHQARPH
+270 PRIHQARPH
-279 AGQIKTA
+279 KGQIKTA
-286 AIIRRLLQ
+286 AIVRKLLA
-294 GSTRTT
+294 GSTRAT

-309 EELRRTDI
+309 QEARRSDI

-342 LDYIDTIVAKEI
+342 LDYIDTIVATEI

-405 IARLIDPTLS
+405 IARLIDPSLS

-421 LMSGVRGVN
+421 LMSGIAGVN
-430 TGYPVVQCSM
+430 TGYTVVQCSM
-440 SSLVMENRTLCMPG
+440 SALVMENRTLCMPG

-463 NSEDHVSNST
+463 NSEDHISNST
-473 WCSRKAATVVANTQY
+473 WCARKAATVIANARY
-488 IVGVEMLFAAQAI
+488 IVGVEMLLAAQAL
-501 TMTESLL
+501 TMTEQDLP
-508 SGFMLGNGTQAAYD
+508 GFVLGQGTQAAYQ
-522 EVRRQIPACLDGDRW
+522 EIRRQIPACLDGDRW
-537 FHDDIAIARSFV
+537 FHDDIATAHAFV
-549 ISGSVRAAVEKTIGK
+549 ASGSVRAAVEKQIGK
-564 FA
+564 LA